1 MKFLNWKMKIGY
13 SFSLLGK
20 KLILNTMRIVRR
32 LVNYKCLCKKKMLK
46 KLILVLFFLNSFIYL
61 FFIDSFLFQL
71 IYDKP
76 YGKDDTI
83 GCYLDLDSMTI
94 KWSKNGL
101 DLGVAYEIPNK
112 MRNLSY
118 FPSVCMR
125 NAEIKFNFGN
135 TPFSFQ
141 PAVSSYY

>member
-1 MKFLNWKMKIGY
+1 M
-13 SFSLLGK
+13 
-20 KLILNTMRIVRR
+20 LI
-32 LVNYKCLCKKKMLK
+32 
-46 KLILVLFFLNSFIYL
+46 
-61 FFIDSFLFQL
+61 QL
-71 IYDKP
+71 IYEKP

-94 KWSKNGL
+94 KWSKNGQ

-118 FPSVCMR
+118 FPSVCMK
-125 NAEIKFNFGN
+125 NAETKFNFGN

-141 PAVSSYY
+141 PAVSTFLASLFTETFIYMHLIRVACYLNRNNIFNLTWSI